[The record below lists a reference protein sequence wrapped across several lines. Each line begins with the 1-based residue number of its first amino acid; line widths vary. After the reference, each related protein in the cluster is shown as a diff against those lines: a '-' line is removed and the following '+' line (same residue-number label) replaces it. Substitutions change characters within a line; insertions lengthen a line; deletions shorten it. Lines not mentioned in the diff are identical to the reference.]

1 MSKYYIS
8 TDAEGIGGNVNWDQ
22 EKDDTAWF
30 RKLYVAQVKAVVHGI
45 CAADA
50 GAEIVISDSH
60 SRGVNLHIDDF
71 DTYRNVSLVNGFPR
85 YDYMMTGFDDSFE
98 MIFAVGYHSGIG
110 TPLGQMDHS
119 YSASVIYNIE
129 INGHYMN
136 ETTINAAYAS
146 ELGVPFGL
154 VVTDDVTATQ
164 LAEQI
169 PGLPCVVTKQA
180 LGRYAAR
187 SFPLFQVHEA
197 ITAETTRVVQAG
209 KVNLPLYRLD
219 APYLVHF
226 DTVTT
231 AQADRIAQLPWV
243 QRVGGRGIE
252 FTLDSMRDAMN
263 AIVALVGLGATFN

>member
-1 MSKYYIS
+1 MPKYYIS

-30 RKLYVAQVKAVVHGI
+30 RRLYVAQVQAVVDGI
-45 CAADA
+45 LAENA

-71 DTYRNVSLVNGFPR
+71 ASYPQVSLVNGFPR

-98 MIFAVGYHSGIG
+98 MVFAVGYHSGIG

-129 INGHYMN
+129 INGQYMN

-146 ELGVPFGL
+146 ELDVPFGL
-154 VVTDDVTATQ
+154 VVTDDVTANQ
-164 LAEQI
+164 LAGQI

-187 SFPLFQVHEA
+187 SFSLNDVHAA
-197 ITAETTRVVQAG
+197 IKAQTQRVVKAG
-209 KVNLPLYRLD
+209 RGVLPRYRLES
-219 APYLVHF
+219 PYRVHF